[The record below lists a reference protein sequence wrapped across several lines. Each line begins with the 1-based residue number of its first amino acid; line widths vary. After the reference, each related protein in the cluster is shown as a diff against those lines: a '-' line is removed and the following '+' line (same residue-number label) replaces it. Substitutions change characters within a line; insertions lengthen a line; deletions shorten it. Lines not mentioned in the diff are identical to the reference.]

1 MVWGCGKP
9 LEGNGRAFKVD
20 PVHFWEWEGIQ
31 AWEEGGEMGCWSPRF
46 SRHLHDWGMGEVESL
61 LWKLQPLAVR
71 RDAEDIL
78 SWQESRNGFF
88 LFIPFIVPTQG
99 LLVILSHGALF
110 GGLGTPM
117 RVSLFAWEASW
128 NRILTCDQLK
138 RRGWNLPNRCYLCKQ
153 EEETNDHLFLGN
165 LLGWHGSFVGK
176 RREKA
181 WKAAHLR
188 LMWTLWK
195 ERHGRAFNDVER
207 GWLSSHFAA

>member
-1 MVWGCGKP
+1 
-9 LEGNGRAFKVD
+9 
-20 PVHFWEWEGIQ
+20 
-31 AWEEGGEMGCWSPRF
+31 MGCWSPRF

-138 RRGWNLPNRCYLCKQ
+138 RRGWNLPNRCYLCK
-153 EEETNDHLFLGN
+153 
-165 LLGWHGSFVGK
+165 
-176 RREKA
+176 
-181 WKAAHLR
+181 
-188 LMWTLWK
+188 
-195 ERHGRAFNDVER
+195 
-207 GWLSSHFAA
+207 

>member
-1 MVWGCGKP
+1 
-9 LEGNGRAFKVD
+9 
-20 PVHFWEWEGIQ
+20 
-31 AWEEGGEMGCWSPRF
+31 MGCWSPRF

-88 LFIPFIVPTQG
+88 FVHSLYCFYTRAPSDPFPWSFIWR
-99 LLVILSHGALF
+99 SW
-110 GGLGTPM
+110 TPM

-153 EEETNDHLFLGN
+153 EEETNDHLFL
-165 LLGWHGSFVGK
+165 VCIK
-176 RREKA
+176 VR
-181 WKAAHLR
+181 
-188 LMWTLWK
+188 MLW
-195 ERHGRAFNDVER
+195 NVI
-207 GWLSSHFAA
+207 FALFGVHWVCIPP

>member
-1 MVWGCGKP
+1 
-9 LEGNGRAFKVD
+9 
-20 PVHFWEWEGIQ
+20 
-31 AWEEGGEMGCWSPRF
+31 MGCWSPRF

-153 EEETNDHLFLGN
+153 EEETNDHLFLVCIKVRMLWNVIFALFGVHWVLHSSMKGN

-181 WKAAHLR
+181 WKAAHLC

-195 ERHGRAFNDVER
+195 ERNVRAFNDVER
-207 GWLSSHFAA
+207 SDQAIKYSFLYNL